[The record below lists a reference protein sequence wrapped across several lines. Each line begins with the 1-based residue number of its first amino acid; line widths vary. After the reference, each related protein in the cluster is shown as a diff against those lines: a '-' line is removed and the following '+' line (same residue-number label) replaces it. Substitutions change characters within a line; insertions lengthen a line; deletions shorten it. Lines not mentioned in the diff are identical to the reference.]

1 MKIHYILLIIICSFL
16 HSCRGK
22 SDSGMAGS
30 TSSDL
35 SKMDRVI
42 IENKPDFPVDSCFA
56 KIEYVKLG
64 NTGDVLIGQVTHLLF
79 TPDHIIVGDNRN
91 ANAVFVF
98 DRKGNARTVI
108 NRFGRG
114 PQEYLSINDVFLTPD
129 KKTIGI
135 TDRAGQKLLYFDLDG
150 RFKWKTSLPF
160 SFYCS
165 KTEWIDDETMML
177 VSDGVHINSSPVS
190 ESYPDKEDLLFI
202 TDTTAQN
209 IHGSTFVNPFDVH
222 IFHFRPLDVK
232 RFDDR
237 IYACKAF
244 GDTIYQVTKESIFP
258 RYWLDMKGIGG
269 VANFGKDITAE
280 KLNAAP
286 NYTNFPNIYVE
297 SDDYALFILTKKNL
311 MFPVLFNK
319 QTKKTYNVDPSHSR
333 TALGMHLFSAKF
345 AHDKQFVAAVP
356 AFQFLAF
363 CPDVP
368 GVELQNE
375 IKEGLTD
382 EDNPV
387 LLFYTLKDPDTP
399 AVD

>member
-1 MKIHYILLIIICSFL
+1 M

-22 SDSGMAGS
+22 SDSGTTGS

-35 SKMDRVI
+35 SKMDRVV

-79 TPDHIIVGDNRN
+79 TPDHIIVGDNQN

-165 KTEWIDDETMML
+165 KTGWGPHQQLSRFRI
-177 VSDGVHINSSPVS
+177 VSRQGRFVVHYRYHCT
-190 ESYPDKEDLLFI
+190 EYPW
-202 TDTTAQN
+202 Q
-209 IHGSTFVNPFDVH
+209 
-222 IFHFRPLDVK
+222 HFRQSVRCAHIPPPA
-232 RFDDR
+232 FG
-237 IYACKAF
+237 CKAIRRPDLCMQGF
-244 GDTIYQVTKESIFP
+244 RRHDLSGDQRK
-258 RYWLDMKGIGG
+258 
-269 VANFGKDITAE
+269 
-280 KLNAAP
+280 
-286 NYTNFPNIYVE
+286 
-297 SDDYALFILTKKNL
+297 
-311 MFPVLFNK
+311 
-319 QTKKTYNVDPSHSR
+319 
-333 TALGMHLFSAKF
+333 HL
-345 AHDKQFVAAVP
+345 P
-356 AFQFLAF
+356 PLLA
-363 CPDVP
+363 
-368 GVELQNE
+368 
-375 IKEGLTD
+375 
-382 EDNPV
+382 
-387 LLFYTLKDPDTP
+387 
-399 AVD
+399 